1 MRLLPQRNQRE
12 MQLRH
17 RWCRGIFVNRDG
29 WFWAAK
35 LRRWAKSLSLLGL
48 VVLCAGVSAAAHAQT
63 DRGADQQ
70 INEVVRGPAPDLTVT
85 ITDAPDPVAVSQNV
99 DYDINLA
106 NVGTGSANMVDVAVF
121 YSGALTPVALPT
133 PGWTCLTSTIITC
146 SLSAGSISAPGTAP
160 LLRLRFAAPA
170 MAQTVQVTVSASSLE
185 PDSNPANNTNITQTT
200 LVANS
205 DADLNMVL
213 SSSATSVEVG
223 TPISFTANVSNA
235 GPGAAPALQVSG
247 TLSGAVVFS
256 NFSVSTSWNCT
267 HSGGA
272 ISCTYQG
279 GAPSGT
285 LASGL
290 NAASITINGVAGPGT
305 GSANLGL
312 TATSAANDPT
322 PATANSA
329 IAVTAASPGSVDLSL
344 SKVVVG
350 AQPIPRNMP
359 FAYRLIVSNAAN
371 STQTGSGIQISDT
384 LPAGIVLQG
393 FSGAGWSC
401 SGNVICTYAPT
412 LAAGQSSA
420 PLDLQVVY
428 DSAVPAGGTSVS
440 NTATVSSAD
449 PDPDPANN
457 QASASAS
464 IRGNSDLAVQ
474 LNAASPVVAG
484 SSFTLDLVANNLGP
498 DVASNVTATATIA
511 PGFGVGVVSGG
522 AGWSCLASGQSV
534 SCQRATMPTG
544 SSTAASL
551 TLSAPGTA
559 GGPFNQQGSVSSDNF
574 DAVTSNN
581 LVSLPITVVAAV
593 ATLNLTKTDSADP
606 VPLGTTFDYLL
617 TVSNTGNVSQNALN
631 IIDTL
636 PADLSYLSFVG
647 AGWNCT
653 ASTSVPVVV
662 NCTNPG
668 PLAAGASA
676 SVSLR
681 VRGDAVGSVTNTAQ
695 VSSQQNSTG
704 ASASQATTIT
714 QSQSLSFSK
723 EARESSV
730 ALGQSALFDLTVS
743 NSGPSEALGLVMLD
757 DLPPGLDFQ
766 SASGDGWTCTFNAGR
781 VDCRRPALAA
791 GVNSTIVLETLPASA
806 GNFVNRAQLQALGL
820 APLLSN
826 DSVTVTNTPPPGGAD
841 LALEI
846 SDSADPATAGTRF
859 EYLIRVRNLGPGVAT
874 DIRVVNSPSLNLAVL
889 GSSSPG
895 WACPLVGRPECT
907 LAGPLAPGA
916 ESLLSLRVRA
926 DSAGTASNSATVSA
940 AEADPVTAN
949 NSAQESTQIVSVQPN
964 VADLSL
970 SLAGPASA
978 AAGDIVDLAAEVL
991 NLGPSSADN
1000 VLVRARSNGDFT
1012 IQSGA
1017 GSGFACVPAGGGVD
1031 CRLNL
1036 LEAGAS
1042 VALNLRAQI
1051 GSTASAS
1058 VQALLDVNAAQTD
1071 TNPADN
1077 AAVAQITVTQTPP
1090 PPDAADLSISQT
1102 VSDDPLAF
1110 AQRFSY
1116 SVRVNNLGPAAAREV
1131 LISDILPVGTSLV
1144 SATGAGLVCTGTATI
1159 QCRAS
1164 AALPS
1169 GQQLQLTVTVNAP
1182 NERATLSNEVL
1193 VASPTA
1199 DPVASNNRS
1208 LLSTE
1213 VLPPE
1218 GTEAGESLM
1227 QTTQGDALAGDAVVP
1242 VVELCDGST
1251 GRVSA
1256 LCDALFQDA
1265 ANGRNAE
1272 VRGAL
1277 RALYPEEVLSQHAS
1291 LNQLSNTQSFN
1302 LDARMSQLHNGGGA
1316 GVNLGGLNVIN
1327 GTQPIPIAL
1336 LQSLFQNSDEPE
1348 IGGPGDLI
1356 SPWGF
1361 FVNGTISRGDQNVN
1375 GSNREV
1381 VLDFDSIGITAGVD
1395 YRRSARWVMGAAV
1408 GFDKFNSALTDDGK
1422 LETRALTLSGYSA
1435 YYLNDLTYLDTR
1447 LSYGRVNLDQTRR
1460 LRVNLTGF
1468 SLDETLSSDTQ
1479 ANQLTL
1485 ATSLGH
1491 HFTRG
1496 AWTITPNGFVRYMRS
1511 TVDGFSERGSDF
1523 AVSYGDQTVSSLVF
1537 GAGIQVNRVISLSNG
1552 VLTPQ
1557 FDLTWNHE
1565 SRNNDTV
1572 IDASFVSGDPGEF
1585 FSLSP
1590 EEPDNSYGSVGI
1602 GLVYVLANGK
1612 QAYLQW
1618 RESVGVD
1625 GLSRSTV
1632 NLGARFEF

>member
-1 MRLLPQRNQRE
+1 MA
-12 MQLRH
+12 
-17 RWCRGIFVNRDG
+17 D
-29 WFWAAK
+29 AAIGN
-35 LRRWAKSLSLLGL
+35 A
-48 VVLCAGVSAAAHAQT
+48 
-63 DRGADQQ
+63 
-70 INEVVRGPAPDLTVT
+70 VRGSFPDLTVSV
-85 ITDAPDPVAVSQNV
+85 TDAPDPVFVGQTV
-99 DYDINLA
+99 DYDIS
-106 NVGTGSANMVDVAVF
+106 VGNIGTIAATMVDVSVF
-121 YSGALTPVALPT
+121 YSGALTPVTLAT
-133 PGWTCLTSTIITC
+133 PGWTCFSSTVISCTLD
-146 SLSAGSISAPGTAP
+146 SGSIAVSGTAP
-160 LLRLRFAAPA
+160 LLRLRFTAPPT
-170 MAQTVQVTVSASSLE
+170 AQTVQVAVTASSLD
-185 PDSNPANNTNITQTT
+185 PDFDPANNTNITQNTQ
-200 LVANS
+200 VVNS
-205 DADLNMVL
+205 NADLNL
-213 SSSATSVEVG
+213 SLASSATSVEVG

-235 GPGAAPALQVSG
+235 GPGAAPSLQVSG

-267 HSGGA
+267 HSAGS
-272 ISCTYQG
+272 ISCLYQG
-279 GAPSGT
+279 GAPAGT

-290 NAASITINGVAGPGT
+290 NAAPIVINGVAGPGT
-305 GSANLGL
+305 GSATLGL
-312 TATSAANDPT
+312 TASSSANDPT
-322 PATANSA
+322 PATANAA
-329 IAVTAASPGSVDLSL
+329 IAVTAASPGLVDLSL

-350 AQPIPRNMP
+350 AQPIPRNVP
-359 FAYRLIVSNAAN
+359 FVFRLIVSNAIN
-371 STQTGSGIQISDT
+371 STQTGSGIQISDP
-384 LPAGIVLQG
+384 LPAGLVLQG
-393 FSGAGWSC
+393 FSGAGWNC
-401 SGNVICTYAPT
+401 SGNVNCSYAPT

-428 DSAVPAGGTSVS
+428 DSAVPAGGSSVS
-440 NTATVSSAD
+440 NTATVSGAE
-449 PDPDPANN
+449 PDPVSANN
-457 QASASAS
+457 QASATAS
-464 IRGNSDLAVQ
+464 IRGSSDLAVQ
-474 LNAASPVVAG
+474 LNAVSPVVAG
-484 SSFTLDLVANNLGP
+484 SSFTLDLVATNLGP
-498 DVASNVTATATIA
+498 DLAANVTATAIVA

-551 TLSAPGTA
+551 TLSAPASA
-559 GGPFNQQGSVSSDNF
+559 GGPFSQQGSISSDNF

-581 LVSLPITVVAAV
+581 SALLPITVTAAV
-593 ATLNLTKTDSADP
+593 TTLNLTKTDSIDP
-606 VPLGTTFDYLL
+606 VAVGIPYDYLL
-617 TVSNTGNVSQNALN
+617 SVSNAGNISQTGLT

-653 ASTSVPVVV
+653 ASTGVPVVV
-662 NCTNPG
+662 NCSNPG
-668 PLAAGASA
+668 PLAPGASA

-681 VRGDAVGSVTNTAQ
+681 VRGNATGTVTNTAQ
-695 VSSQQNSTG
+695 ASSLQNTLGS
-704 ASASQATTIT
+704 SASQATTIT

-723 EARESSV
+723 QARSASV
-730 ALGQSALFDLTVS
+730 VLGQMAVFDLTVS
-743 NSGPSEALGLVMLD
+743 NAGQSEALGLVVLD
-757 DLPPGLDFQ
+757 DLPSGFDFVT
-766 SASGDGWTCTFNAGR
+766 ASSDGWTCTFNAGR
-781 VDCRRPALAA
+781 VDCRRPSLAA
-791 GVNSTIVLETLPASA
+791 GASSTIVLETLPTSA
-806 GNFVNRAQLQALGL
+806 GSFVNRAQLQALGL
-820 APLLSN
+820 APQASN
-826 DSVTVTNTPPPGGAD
+826 ATVTVTNTPPPGSAD
-841 LALEI
+841 LALEM
-846 SDSADPATAGTRF
+846 SDSADPATAGTPF
-859 EYLIRVRNLGPGVAT
+859 NYLIRVRNLGPGTASG
-874 DIRVVNSPSLNLAVL
+874 IRVVNSPSLNLAVL

-895 WACPLVGRPECT
+895 WTCPLVGTPECT
-907 LAGPLAPGA
+907 LAEPLAPGA

-926 DSAGTASNSATVSA
+926 DGAGTASNSATVSA
-940 AEADPVTAN
+940 SEADPVSAN
-949 NSAQESTQIVSVQPN
+949 NSAQESTQIVGVQPN
-964 VADLSL
+964 AADLSL
-970 SLAGPASA
+970 SLSGPASA
-978 AAGDIVDLAAEVL
+978 AAGDIVDLAADVL
-991 NLGPSSADN
+991 NLGPSAAAN

-1012 IQSGA
+1012 IQSG
-1017 GSGFACVPAGGGVD
+1017 SGGGFSCVPAGGGVD
-1031 CRLNL
+1031 CRLTSL
-1036 LEAGAS
+1036 AAGAS
-1042 VALNLRAQI
+1042 AALNLRAEL
-1051 GSTASAS
+1051 GVAASAS
-1058 VQALLDVNAAQTD
+1058 VQALLDVNSALTD
-1071 TNPADN
+1071 PNPADN
-1077 AAVAQITVTQTPP
+1077 SAVAQITVTQTPP
-1090 PPDAADLSISQT
+1090 PPESADLGISQT

-1110 AQRFSY
+1110 AQRYSY
-1116 SVRVNNLGPAAAREV
+1116 SVTVSNLGPAAAQEV
-1131 LISDILPVGTSLV
+1131 LITEIPPVGTTLI
-1144 SATGAGLVCTGTATI
+1144 SASGAGLTCTGAGTVL
-1159 QCRAS
+1159 CRAS
-1164 AALPS
+1164 APLSS
-1169 GQQLQLTVTVNAP
+1169 GQQLQLTVTVDAP
-1182 NERATLSNEVL
+1182 NERATLSNEVS
-1193 VASPTA
+1193 VSATTA
-1199 DPVASNNRS
+1199 DPVLGNNRS

-1218 GTEAGESLM
+1218 GSEASDSLM
-1227 QTTQGDALAGDAVVP
+1227 QTTLGDTLASDAVNP
-1242 VVELCDGST
+1242 VVDLCDGST
-1251 GRVSA
+1251 GQVSA

-1265 ANGRNAE
+1265 ANGNNAE
-1272 VRGAL
+1272 VSSAL

-1302 LDARMSQLHNGGGA
+1302 LDARLSQLHSGGGT

-1327 GTQPIPIAL
+1327 GTQSIPIAL
-1336 LQSLFQNSDEPE
+1336 LQSLFQNADEPE

-1381 VLDFDSIGITAGVD
+1381 VLDFDSIGVTAGVD

-1468 SLDETLSSDTQ
+1468 TLDETLTSDTQ

-1496 AWTITPNGFVRYMRS
+1496 AWTFTPNGFVRYMRS

-1523 AVSYGDQTVSSLVF
+1523 AVRYGDQTVSSLVL

-1557 FDLTWNHE
+1557 FDLIWNHE

-1590 EEPDNSYGSVGI
+1590 EEPDKSYGSVGI